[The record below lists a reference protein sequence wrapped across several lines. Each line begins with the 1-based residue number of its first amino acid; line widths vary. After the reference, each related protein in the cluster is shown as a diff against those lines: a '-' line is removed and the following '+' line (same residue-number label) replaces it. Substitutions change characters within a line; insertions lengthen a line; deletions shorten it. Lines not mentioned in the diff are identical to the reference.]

1 MRISIASTLYVVVF
15 LTCFD
20 SLLKASVAGFYVQA
34 GIIIAMAA
42 LLAMLADK
50 NYHFNEKIVKKDN
63 TIIIFYILIA
73 IGLPNAV
80 HLAVYFKMLFYFL
93 VFTLV
98 YIYVSESSGSVNIQ
112 RLSSIC
118 VLTLCVTGI
127 FQYGF
132 ADIFSMQLELRG
144 VQSEHYYYLANRMR
158 GFFLEP
164 NWYGLILFSWLFV
177 YVRSLERLALYPIFL
192 IALSVSCLFLSEN
205 RLIYFFLAL
214 FIFVYFF
221 GGLAGRLRRFIP
233 VVILLSSGGL
243 FLYLAMAGGLDGDR
257 SAAARFY
264 TGYNVV
270 STMLSYP
277 LDAQLLGKGFS
288 NWGWFSNEL
297 ELSWS
302 NYLFDQSLTRR
313 DNSEIYVVFFEMGY
327 LGLLLFIYDGWF
339 LGSKREADTLDVVFL
354 MCMYIAGMFYPIYQ
368 FLMYMLPMMIVRNRV
383 VQSN

>member
-127 FQYGF
+127 FQYGL

-158 GFFLEP
+158 GFFSRAQLV
-164 NWYGLILFSWLFV
+164 WTY
-177 YVRSLERLALYPIFL
+177 
-192 IALSVSCLFLSEN
+192 
-205 RLIYFFLAL
+205 
-214 FIFVYFF
+214 FIF
-221 GGLAGRLRRFIP
+221 
-233 VVILLSSGGL
+233 
-243 FLYLAMAGGLDGDR
+243 MA
-257 SAAARFY
+257 
-264 TGYNVV
+264 VCV
-270 STMLSYP
+270 
-277 LDAQLLGKGFS
+277 
-288 NWGWFSNEL
+288 
-297 ELSWS
+297 
-302 NYLFDQSLTRR
+302 
-313 DNSEIYVVFFEMGY
+313 
-327 LGLLLFIYDGWF
+327 
-339 LGSKREADTLDVVFL
+339 
-354 MCMYIAGMFYPIYQ
+354 C
-368 FLMYMLPMMIVRNRV
+368 
-383 VQSN
+383 